1 MKNER
6 GLVFPITVF
15 ISFFIAVIFVHS
27 IELYKLESEFSH
39 HAELSVEVDSLMKMA
54 INDVKRVIAELPETT
69 TEAEGTIMYPN
80 GSAYYRLQRLSDDTV
95 KVNVSCISKSNGKYE
110 VQFTLLLPG
119 MELLEWNEQY

>member
-54 INDVKRVIAELPETT
+54 INDVKQVIAELPETT

-80 GSAYYRLQRLSDDTV
+80 GSVYYRLQRLSDDTV

>member
-1 MKNER
+1 VKNER

>member
-1 MKNER
+1 VKNER

-15 ISFFIAVIFVHS
+15 VSFFIAVIFVHS
-27 IELYKLESEFSH
+27 SELYKLESEFSDYS
-39 HAELSVEVDSLMKMA
+39 ELSVEVDSLMKMA
-54 INDVKRVIAELPETT
+54 INDVKQVIAELPETT
-69 TEAEGTIMYPN
+69 MEAEETIMYPN

-110 VQFTLLLPG
+110 VQFILLLPD

>member
-1 MKNER
+1 VKNER

-54 INDVKRVIAELPETT
+54 INDVKQVIAELPETT

-80 GSAYYRLQRLSDDTV
+80 GSVYYRLQRLSDDTV